1 MSLLVW
7 LPLVRD
13 LIQQGLDD
21 LTVTNNG
28 VTLDNN
34 GKLGK
39 CYHFDGNAH
48 YLQFSKSVG
57 DLYSGDFSYAVWL
70 KPTDDTRSIICSEY
84 AASGASGIAFELT
97 ASRGIRLYWNGSPDI
112 YPTNCTLPKNE
123 WSHVAITRSGNEAKF
138 YINGELR
145 YTYTGT
151 LSNKTTTAKIR
162 LGDDYRG
169 GNSVSYQGYMN
180 DFRLYNHCLSEK
192 EVKEL
197 AKGLVAH
204 YSLEGKK
211 GFDNL
216 LSNTGNLTKWSKE
229 SGVTVSW
236 DSEKNMYKI
245 SDSAHTS
252 SRWGI
257 YQDLNIT
264 ADTTYTITCTLD
276 GNSCGV
282 GFGFYD
288 SSISA
293 FPSPVMSTSG
303 TKIKQSYTITSGAS
317 STKCRIYLYT
327 NCATSTVAWFSLP
340 KLEVSSVA
348 TTWIPKSTDDEYN
361 IMGYNNTTTEYDM
374 SGYNYHGAKNK
385 TMNIITDT
393 AKYSVAT
400 IFDGSTDSIQI
411 PFYEMLGSN
420 TSATY
425 SFSVWIY
432 KTEIGSK
439 SYQTILGGPSGF
451 EFEARKQAETNPVIQ
466 LYSWGGG
473 TAAYEFNKWNH
484 IVFSRTSSG
493 SKLYL
498 NGELVIS
505 NGSAGTIPS
514 GNYFIGSWRDTSSQN
529 FQGRMSDF
537 RIYASE
543 LTADQVKELYQSAS
557 SIDKNGN
564 LFGYE
569 FVEV

>member
-7 LPLVRD
+7 LPLNKD
-13 LIQQGLDD
+13 LNNQGLGNC
-21 LTVTNNG
+21 TITNDG
-28 VTLDNN
+28 ATIDNN

-39 CYHFDGNAH
+39 CYNFDGTNDRINIANWGNPKSISIAFWFKRNANTGTR
-48 YLQFSKSVG
+48 QFLFTAWNGVSIELG
-57 DLYSGDFSYAVWL
+57 TSGNIFGKV
-70 KPTDDTRSIICSEY
+70 SISGGEGGN
-84 AASGASGIAFELT
+84 ASGGTITTDSGWVHVCYTFEDKV
-97 ASRGIRLYWNGSPDI
+97 GG
-112 YPTNCTLPKNE
+112 KM
-123 WSHVAITRSGNEAKF
+123 
-138 YINGELR
+138 YINGELKQATATSTSINWASTSMSG
-145 YTYTGT
+145 YIGNYSNLY
-151 LSNKTTTAKIR
+151 LSGK
-162 LGDDYRG
+162 
-169 GNSVSYQGYMN
+169 MN
-180 DFRLYNHCLSEK
+180 DFRLYDHALSAK
-192 EVKEL
+192 EVEIVSR
-197 AKGLVAH
+197 GLVAH
-204 YSLEGKK
+204 YLLEGKK

-257 YQDLNIT
+257 YQDLDIT
-264 ADTTYTITCTLD
+264 ADITYTITCTLD

-288 SSISA
+288 SSISG
-293 FPSPVMSTSG
+293 FPSAVMSTSG
-303 TKIKQSYTITSGAS
+303 TKIKQSYTITSGAG

-374 SGYNYHGAKNK
+374 SGYNYHGIKNK

-439 SYQTILGGPSGF
+439 GYQTILGGPSGF
-451 EFEARKQAETNPVIQ
+451 EFEARKQAETSPVIQ

-484 IVFSRTSSG
+484 IVFTRTSSG

-498 NGELVIS
+498 NGELVIN
-505 NGSAGTIPS
+505 NGSAGTIPN

-543 LTADQVKELYQSAS
+543 LTADQVKELYQSSA